1 MSDRVDYY
9 GVLGVAPDS
18 EDIVIRAAY
27 RVLMQKYHP
36 DKWPDVSSVAE
47 SKAREINEAYAVLS
61 DPRAKSAYD
70 ANRNVRPGATAASS
84 RQPNDTGKVAATVPS
99 PRANNRHAISSP
111 LRVAIGIAGL
121 AAVLSMVAALASRDH
136 YRQSDAVVAQPST
149 TEDSSNH
156 RSEASVTI
164 VPRSHPARSVSN
176 RLIAQ
181 PYVATRSLTGMLGAW
196 KLQGASDCAAVY
208 RLAADGNGRLT
219 FTGPDGTQQRES
231 VRGMDG
237 PWLHAAVG
245 EAASFY
251 RLEGRLL
258 VYRYASAANG
268 RSETRFSRCG

>member
-61 DPRAKSAYD
+61 DPQAKSAYD
-70 ANRNVRPGATAASS
+70 ANRSVRPGTAAVRSQKTS
-84 RQPNDTGKVAATVPS
+84 NGNVAATVLS
-99 PRANNRHAISSP
+99 SRAKTQHAISSP
-111 LRVAIGIAGL
+111 LRVAIGIVGL
-121 AAVLSMVAALASRDH
+121 VAVLAMVAALASRDH
-136 YRQSDAVVAQPST
+136 YRQSDAAVVQPST

-156 RSEASVTI
+156 RSAASATI
-164 VPRSHPARSVSN
+164 VPRPHPARTTSK

-181 PYVATRSLTGMLGAW
+181 PDVATRTLAGMLGAW
-196 KLQGASDCAAVY
+196 KLEGASDCEAVY

-231 VRGMDG
+231 VQGMDG
-237 PWLHAAVG
+237 PWLHAAIG
-245 EAASFY
+245 DASSFY
-251 RLEGRLL
+251 RLEGRSL
-258 VYRYASAANG
+258 VYRYASVENG